1 MPLQSPRPMN
11 WHISDA
17 QNLTTIDREI
27 GDHGHSPAQ
36 YEILR
41 RVIYATGD
49 FEYLNLLHF
58 SERVLTIGA
67 AALASRTTILV
78 DVPMVQVGIVPTLQ
92 KTFANPVYC
101 ATQSITRPQRER
113 TEEAWGMLNLAHR
126 YPDGI
131 FVVGQAQTA
140 LDALMELAQV
150 QRIQPAMVIATATNF
165 GDRQDRALDL
175 QKTNIPH
182 IIVQDRKG
190 GTEVAVAIITALV
203 DLAWQAYEQRAHA
216 N

>member
-1 MPLQSPRPMN
+1 MN

-17 QNLTTIDREI
+17 QNLATIDYEI
-27 GDHGHSPAQ
+27 GDHGHNPAR

-58 SERVLTIGA
+58 SARVLTVGA

-101 ATQSITRPQRER
+101 ATQSITRPQKER
-113 TEEAWGMLNLAHR
+113 TEEAWGILNLAHR

-131 FVVGQAQTA
+131 FVIGHSQTA
-140 LDALMELAQV
+140 LDALMELVEA
-150 QRIQPAMVIATATNF
+150 QRIQPALVIATATNF
-165 GDRQDRALDL
+165 GDRQDLELSL
-175 QKTNIPH
+175 QKANIPH
-182 IIVQDRKG
+182 ITVQGRKG
-190 GTEVAVAIITALV
+190 GAEVAVAIITALV
-203 DLAWQAYEQRAHA
+203 DLAWQAYEQRAHL

>member
-1 MPLQSPRPMN
+1 MN

-17 QNLTTIDREI
+17 QNLATIDYEI

-58 SERVLTIGA
+58 SARVLTVGA

-101 ATQSITRPQRER
+101 ATQSITRPQKER
-113 TEEAWGMLNLAHR
+113 TEEAWGILNLAHR

-131 FVVGQAQTA
+131 FVIGHAQTA
-140 LDALMELAQV
+140 LDALMELVEA
-150 QRIQPAMVIATATNF
+150 QRIQPALVIATATNF
-165 GDRQDRALDL
+165 GDRQDVELNL
-175 QKTNIPH
+175 QKANIPH
-182 IIVQDRKG
+182 ITVQGRKG

-203 DLAWQAYEQRAHA
+203 DLAWQAYEQRAHL

>member
-1 MPLQSPRPMN
+1 MN

-17 QNLTTIDREI
+17 QNLATIDYEVE
-27 GDHGHSPAQ
+27 DHGHSPAQ

-58 SERVLTIGA
+58 SPRVLTIGA

-101 ATQSITRPQRER
+101 ATQSITRPQKER
-113 TEEAWGMLNLAHR
+113 TEEAWGIFNLAHR

-131 FVVGQAQTA
+131 FVIGHGQTA
-140 LDALMELAQV
+140 LDALMELVAA
-150 QRIQPAMVIATATNF
+150 QRIQPALVIATATNF
-165 GDRQDRALDL
+165 GDRRDVELNL
-175 QKTNIPH
+175 QEANIPH
-182 IIVQDRKG
+182 ITVQGRKG
-190 GTEVAVAIITALV
+190 GAEVAAAIITALV
-203 DLAWQAYEQRAHA
+203 DLAWQAYEQRAHL